1 MSNELKVGIVGFDT
15 SHVGAFT
22 KLLND
27 ASDPYH
33 IPGAKVTIGFP
44 SFSPDLESSYSR
56 VEGYTKDMQEKF
68 GVKIVQSV
76 EEVLAECDAVLLE
89 SVDGRRHLAEAR
101 PIFESG
107 KPSFIDKPLAASYT
121 EAAEI
126 FKLAEQNNARFFTS
140 SSLRFETNIA
150 ALKNGDAVG
159 EILACDAFSP
169 AGLDPTNP
177 GMFWYGIHGVEILY
191 TFMGQGCIS
200 LNCEATDKYHLI
212 SGTWADG
219 RIATM
224 RGSRCGAHNY
234 GATVFGSKGIFQT
247 LMSTEVPLYS
257 TLLRQIVPFFQGGP
271 APVEPAESLEMMAFI
286 QAAIVAENEKREV
299 KLSEITG

>member
-27 ASDPYH
+27 ASDPHH
-33 IPGAKVTIGFP
+33 IAGAKVTVGFP
-44 SFSPDLESSYSR
+44 SFSADLESSYSR

-68 GVKIVQSV
+68 GIKIVQSV

-107 KPSFIDKPLAASYT
+107 KPSFIDKPLAASYA
-121 EAAEI
+121 ESAEI
-126 FKLAEQNNARFFTS
+126 FKLAAQHNARFFTS

-150 ALKNGDAVG
+150 ALKHGDEVG
-159 EILACDAFSP
+159 DILACDAFSP

-177 GMFWYGIHGVEILY
+177 GLFWYGIHGVEILY

-200 LNCEATDKYHLI
+200 VNCEVTDKYHLVTGKW
-212 SGTWADG
+212 SDG

-224 RGSRCGAHNY
+224 RGTRCGAHDY
-234 GATVFGSKGIFQT
+234 GVTVFGSKGVRQT
-247 LMSTEVPLYS
+247 KMSHEVPLYS
-257 TLLRQIVPFFQGGP
+257 TLLKQIVPFFQGGP
-271 APVEPAESLEMMAFI
+271 APVAPEESLEMMAYI
-286 QAAIVAENEKREV
+286 QAALLSENEKREV

>member
-27 ASDPYH
+27 ASDPHH

-44 SFSPDLESSYSR
+44 SFSADLESSYSR

-89 SVDGRRHLAEAR
+89 SVDGRRHLAEAK

-107 KPSFIDKPLAASYT
+107 KPSFIDKPLAANYKES
-121 EAAEI
+121 AEI
-126 FKLAEQNNARFFTS
+126 FELAKQHNARFFTS
-140 SSLRFETNIA
+140 SSLRFDTNIV
-150 ALKNGDAVG
+150 ALKNDASLG
-159 EILACDAFSP
+159 EVRGCDAFSP
-169 AGLDPTNP
+169 ASLDPTNP
-177 GMFWYGIHGVEILY
+177 GLFWYGVHGVEILY
-191 TFMGQGCIS
+191 TYMGQGCIS
-200 LNCEATDKYHLI
+200 LNCEATDKYTFVT
-212 SGTWADG
+212 GKWADG
-219 RIATM
+219 RVGTM
-224 RGSRCGAHNY
+224 RGTRGGAAGY
-234 GATVFGSKGIFQT
+234 GVTVFGEKNIAQAR
-247 LMSTEVPLYS
+247 MCTEIPLYS
-257 TLLRQIVPFFQGGP
+257 TLLRQIVPFFQGSP
-271 APVEPAESLEMMAFI
+271 APVEPAESLEMMAFM
-286 QAAIVAENEKREV
+286 QAALLSENENREV